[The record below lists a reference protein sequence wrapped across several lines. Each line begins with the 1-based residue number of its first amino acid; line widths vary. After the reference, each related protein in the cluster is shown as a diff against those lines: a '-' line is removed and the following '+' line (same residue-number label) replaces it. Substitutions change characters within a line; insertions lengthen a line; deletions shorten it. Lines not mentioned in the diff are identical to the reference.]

1 MYVFTAAHLYK
12 RLKSVFI
19 SAGLNLRRMAGNAN
33 GIGDV
38 QVRNVGN
45 YVVKNFRFSS
55 IPSAVGRF
63 ASNYRAR
70 YVTCK
75 NARMT
80 PFFHVVGVAMFL
92 NYLIDYKYHL
102 KHEKLRKYH

>member
-1 MYVFTAAHLYK
+1 MGDT
-12 RLKSVFI
+12 
-19 SAGLNLRRMAGNAN
+19 G
-33 GIGDV
+33 GIGQV
-38 QVRNVGN
+38 KVRNVGE
-45 YVVKNFRFSS
+45 YVAKNFRFSS
-55 IPSAVGRF
+55 IFSSISRF
-63 ASNYRAR
+63 GNNYRAK

-80 PFFHVVGVAMFL
+80 PFFHVVGAAMIL